1 MTCIQ
6 ESCIRYNI
14 HVEEKW
20 TRDGK
25 LMWRIHWKNGKQHG
39 METRY
44 SSNKIMHEIMW
55 DDGRKV
61 RAISYF
67 SNQPVEIN
75 VKGIY
80 EDM

>member
-1 MTCIQ
+1 M
-6 ESCIRYNI
+6 SCLGYDSQGQK
-14 HVEEKW
+14 HGVEEKW
-20 TRDGK
+20 TRDEK

-44 SSNKIMHEIMW
+44 SSNKIMHNIVW

-61 RAISYF
+61 GTISYF
-67 SNQPVEIN
+67 RNQPVEIN

-80 EDM
+80 EN